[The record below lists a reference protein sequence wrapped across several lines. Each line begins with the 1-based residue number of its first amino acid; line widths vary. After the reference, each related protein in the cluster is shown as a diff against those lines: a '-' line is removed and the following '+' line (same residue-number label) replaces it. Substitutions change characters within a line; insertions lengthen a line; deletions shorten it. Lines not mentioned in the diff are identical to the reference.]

1 MENCLGGSKRTIRA
15 QRDLQQ
21 LKQQCQQLPPNQNFY
36 TQQQPQ
42 VHRQAQTIKQQQQQ
56 LQQQLLLQQEQHQQ
70 QQQQQ
75 QQMLQ
80 QQEQQQQ
87 HRYLLEEQQIQKQE
101 QQLIHPFQQLTLQQH
116 HQLQQQ
122 QQQQQ
127 QQLEIA
133 YQLTAESEHNHGA
146 PVATTPKFVANC
158 LHFPPPP
165 DYPPPPSKT
174 PTGTTVATATTAA
187 TKTMSTANAKSAAIS
202 NATKTTAT
210 TQLDNKANAIG
221 HHHQHHQHYHQQ
233 QLQQQQQQ
241 HEQHQQQLQHHQQ
254 QQQQQQHHHQILTD
268 NVLTHLEPTA
278 TAAAP
283 STVSVTTHNATHATV
298 NATLT
303 SASVNN
309 ATVNNKNHHHHH
321 HSSASAS
328 SSPSSSS
335 ATSGTTI
342 GVSPYGRRQVLPRYP
357 DPDPDAIEVCNEQ
370 EPINISRMSAR
381 HNSKT
386 LGRANE
392 MLNSDA
398 KWSAVQ
404 QTTSL
409 QMLHQHAHNTH
420 PHAQHDYSYAYYEPG
435 AAMRHSN
442 IPPPEMIPGS
452 AHTIAHHAP
461 PPPPNS
467 IRALLSKG
475 MKNKLLS
482 SPAARHAY
490 QAQYGLDGA
499 ISCDSSTLRSAG
511 VGATAG
517 ATSEN
522 FYEEISSNEAAL
534 QYHHHN
540 NTSHRH
546 HHLRPTGTSHSA
558 GSLNQ
563 SLVEEE
569 LRRVQNRHHKIL
581 GELNL
586 SVEAML
592 MPESPPSA
600 SPTSCEAPSVSVT
613 TASGQPNLGSVAVG
627 GAGSLRLSSTSADNI
642 CDANLSELLSTVGP
656 TDELLSPV
664 QSSTNAAFCAADLDS
679 GFSGSSGASYIG
691 SLRIHKTNAA
701 LSHIM
706 STRQTQANSAAAAQP
721 STSCSF
727 SYGTQSC
734 RSFQRSSSTKQ
745 PHHHLQHHHL
755 TIDDDLN
762 SGFLTR
768 ASCGRRILNCAKI
781 RAAEDPGPVVPTES
795 KARSFW
801 NRKGW
806 RKLPGFSTSTSS
818 INDTGITG
826 EPISMKNV
834 KGDNNITTIPTTTTT
849 DTKTRTKT
857 KTKNT
862 STKAIPLICLKR

>member
-1 MENCLGGSKRTIRA
+1 M
-15 QRDLQQ
+15 
-21 LKQQCQQLPPNQNFY
+21 
-36 TQQQPQ
+36 
-42 VHRQAQTIKQQQQQ
+42 
-56 LQQQLLLQQEQHQQ
+56 
-70 QQQQQ
+70 
-75 QQMLQ
+75 
-80 QQEQQQQ
+80 
-87 HRYLLEEQQIQKQE
+87 
-101 QQLIHPFQQLTLQQH
+101 
-116 HQLQQQ
+116 
-122 QQQQQ
+122 
-127 QQLEIA
+127 
-133 YQLTAESEHNHGA
+133 
-146 PVATTPKFVANC
+146 
-158 LHFPPPP
+158 
-165 DYPPPPSKT
+165 
-174 PTGTTVATATTAA
+174 
-187 TKTMSTANAKSAAIS
+187 
-202 NATKTTAT
+202 
-210 TQLDNKANAIG
+210 
-221 HHHQHHQHYHQQ
+221 
-233 QLQQQQQQ
+233 
-241 HEQHQQQLQHHQQ
+241 
-254 QQQQQQHHHQILTD
+254 
-268 NVLTHLEPTA
+268 
-278 TAAAP
+278 
-283 STVSVTTHNATHATV
+283 
-298 NATLT
+298 
-303 SASVNN
+303 
-309 ATVNNKNHHHHH
+309 
-321 HSSASAS
+321 
-328 SSPSSSS
+328 
-335 ATSGTTI
+335 
-342 GVSPYGRRQVLPRYP
+342 LPRYP
-357 DPDPDAIEVCNEQ
+357 DPDPDAIEVCDEQ
-370 EPINISRMSAR
+370 EPINISRVSTR

-392 MLNSDA
+392 LFNADA

-409 QMLHQHAHNTH
+409 QLLHQHAHATH

-442 IPPPEMIPGS
+442 IPPPEMVPGS
-452 AHTIAHHAP
+452 AHTIHHA

-475 MKNKLLS
+475 KKNKLLA

-490 QAQYGLDGA
+490 QAHYGLDGA
-499 ISCDSSTLRSAG
+499 TACDSATLRSL
-511 VGATAG
+511 AG

-534 QYHHHN
+534 QYHHN
-540 NTSHRH
+540 SHH

-592 MPESPPSA
+592 MPESPPNS
-600 SPTSCEAPSVSVT
+600 SPTSCEAPTVSVT
-613 TASGQPNLGSVAVG
+613 TASGQPNIGAVAAG

-706 STRQTQANSAAAAQP
+706 STRQTQANSTAP
-721 STSCSF
+721 LPTSCNF

-745 PHHHLQHHHL
+745 PHHHLTL
-755 TIDDDLN
+755 DDDLN

-834 KGDNNITTIPTTTTT
+834 KGDNTTT

>member
-56 LQQQLLLQQEQHQQ
+56 LQQQLLQQ

-75 QQMLQ
+75 QQLQ
-80 QQEQQQQ
+80 QQQRLLQQEEQQLQKTAVLLQQQQQQQQQ
-87 HRYLLEEQQIQKQE
+87 HQQQHQQQ
-101 QQLIHPFQQLTLQQH
+101 QQLIHPFQQLTLQHQQH
-116 HQLQQQ
+116 QQQLQHQQQ

-127 QQLEIA
+127 QRDIA
-133 YQLTAESEHNHGA
+133 YQLAAVEAEHNRQA
-146 PVATTPKFVANC
+146 SPKLVANC

-165 DYPPPPSKT
+165 DYPPPPPKT
-174 PTGTTVATATTAA
+174 PTAATGAAVTTAA
-187 TKTMSTANAKSAAIS
+187 TKTMSTASAKSGAPTAATTT
-202 NATKTTAT
+202 AATTAT
-210 TQLDNKANAIG
+210 TTPSANKANAIG

-233 QLQQQQQQ
+233 Q
-241 HEQHQQQLQHHQQ
+241 QQ
-254 QQQQQQHHHQILTD
+254 QQQQQQLLQQQLPPPHHYPQQHTD
-268 NVLTHLEPTA
+268 NVLTHLEPL
-278 TAAAP
+278 AP
-283 STVSVTTHNATHATV
+283 PAVSAATHATATFAV

-303 SASVNN
+303 PSSANN
-309 ATVNNKNHHHHH
+309 ATNNNNHH
-321 HSSASAS
+321 SSAS

-357 DPDPDAIEVCNEQ
+357 DPDPDAIEVCDEQ
-370 EPINISRMSAR
+370 EPINITRMSTR

-392 MLNSDA
+392 LFNADA

-409 QMLHQHAHNTH
+409 QLLHQHAHATH
-420 PHAQHDYSYAYYEPG
+420 PHTQHDYSYAYYEPG

-442 IPPPEMIPGS
+442 IPPPEMMVPGS
-452 AHTIAHHAP
+452 AHTIHHA

-475 MKNKLLS
+475 KKNKLLA

-490 QAQYGLDGA
+490 QAHYGLDGGA
-499 ISCDSSTLRSAG
+499 TACDSATLRSM
-511 VGATAG
+511 AG

-534 QYHHHN
+534 QYHHN
-540 NTSHRH
+540 NHH
-546 HHLRPTGTSHSA
+546 HHQHHLRPTGASHSA

-569 LRRVQNRHHKIL
+569 LRRVQSRHHKIL

-592 MPESPPSA
+592 MPESPPSS
-600 SPTSCEAPSVSVT
+600 SPTNCEAPTVSVT
-613 TASGQPNLGSVAVG
+613 TASGQPNIGAVATG

-642 CDANLSELLSTVGP
+642 CDGNLAELLGTVGP

-706 STRQTQANSAAAAQP
+706 STRQTQANSAAP
-721 STSCSF
+721 LSTSCNF

-745 PHHHLQHHHL
+745 PHHL
-755 TIDDDLN
+755 TLDEDLN

-834 KGDNNITTIPTTTTT
+834 KGDNNTTTTTTTT